1 MQKEIEELMNENRVL
16 SGSVETKDRKLREKE
31 DEIGALAQSNAALS
45 TRLQVFTLNIKNN

>member
-45 TRLQVFTLNIKNN
+45 TRLQVSH